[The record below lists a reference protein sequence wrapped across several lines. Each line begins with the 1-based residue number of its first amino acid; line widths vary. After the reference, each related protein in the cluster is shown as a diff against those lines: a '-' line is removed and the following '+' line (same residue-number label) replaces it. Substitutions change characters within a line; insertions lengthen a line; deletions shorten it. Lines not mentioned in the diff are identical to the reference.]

1 MFCRQTDVFL
11 REKECGCCV
20 RYFIPNFRCTS
31 LHACKR
37 YQKLSKREFCV
48 NKESSVCPERAPGRK
63 GVTKPAG
70 WTVCYALRKSY
81 ENASPPPVKT
91 GAEAKVW
98 KGGETKVGSFGR
110 TDRQGERE
118 EKDNLTGGAD
128 LFEAVCARNK
138 WQYNTEEKGGAALM
152 EKLHPFFPGPSHPP
166 ILSFYFFVPESC
178 LHCLSMLYSYASAA
192 TKFGVAYAC

>member
-1 MFCRQTDVFL
+1 M
-11 REKECGCCV
+11 
-20 RYFIPNFRCTS
+20 
-31 LHACKR
+31 
-37 YQKLSKREFCV
+37 
-48 NKESSVCPERAPGRK
+48 
-63 GVTKPAG
+63 
-70 WTVCYALRKSY
+70 
-81 ENASPPPVKT
+81 KT

-192 TKFGVAYAC
+192 TKFRVAYACQRKCQRGAEKRQTQTNEKILLKIDFPRSIAKVSDRAEAIEGFFKKKIGQDK